1 MHIYVDGLS
10 VYANLTNN
18 LDTFVPLAAGSHA
31 VVVKAWDSSGAIF
44 QVVETI
50 TVVSGTTTGTG
61 AVNVTSPVNA
71 AQVGSPFQV
80 VATAS
85 APKPITQMAIYLD
98 SNLVFSGKS
107 ASVNTPVTAGAGTH
121 SVVVQAWDSGGTVY
135 KKPLTVTVGSST
147 PPVVT
152 GTVIDNIEQSPW
164 LTCGACGNN
173 GGTGSTAPYFDTLG
187 IASPSEDGNST
198 KFTLAATVPF
208 TNGYFY
214 QVHTPIATG
223 INALV
228 YEFDL
233 FIPAGSETLPQ
244 AIEFEC
250 QQVLQGW
257 VYNFAWQAV
266 YPSSAWRTFDYG
278 LKRWDT
284 SGIPFVHFS
293 PNTWHHLVAEYHNNT
308 ANHTVVH
315 DALTVDGVRHV
326 AGIVHNAFFSGAV
339 NNQFTNAFQ
348 LDSNSVAADYSTF
361 VDKMK
366 ITWK

>member
-10 VYANLTNN
+10 VYANLTNT

-31 VVVKAWDSSGAIF
+31 VVVKAWDSGGAIF

-50 TVVSGTTTGTG
+50 AVVSGTTTGTG

-85 APKPITQMAIYLD
+85 APSPITQMAIYLD
-98 SNLVFSGKS
+98 STLVFTSKS
-107 ASVNTPVTAGAGTH
+107 SSVNTQVSAGAGTH
-121 SVVVQAWDSGGTVY
+121 SIVVQAWDSGGTVY
-135 KKPLTVTVGSST
+135 KKPLTVTVGSSV
-147 PPVVT
+147 PPIV
-152 GTVIDNIEQSPW
+152 GTIIDNIEQAPW

-173 GGTGSTAPYFDTLG
+173 GGTGSTAPYFDTRG

-214 QVHTPIATG
+214 QVHTPISTG
-223 INALV
+223 INSLV

-233 FIPAGSETLPQ
+233 FIPSGEENLPQ

-266 YPSSAWRTFDYG
+266 YPSNTWRTFDYG
-278 LKRWDT
+278 LKRWDV
-284 SGIPFVHFS
+284 SSIPFVHFS

-326 AGIVHNAFFSGAV
+326 VGIVHNAFFSGAT

-348 LDSNSVAADYSTF
+348 LDSNSTAADYSTY
-361 VDKMK
+361 VDRMK
-366 ITWK
+366 IIWQ